1 MGVFMPERIRLTEKE
16 MKYMAL
22 FQDVTGASVRDCIID
37 EENNRII
44 FLVKPGEVGLAIGK
58 GGINI
63 KRLRRLLDKDIEVV
77 EYAEKLEE
85 LAANALMPA
94 RVKGVKLVKTS
105 NGRRIV
111 YVTVDPKDKGIAIGK
126 GGRNVSKA
134 RLILKRYFDVDTV
147 VIV

>member
-1 MGVFMPERIRLTEKE
+1 MPEKIKLTERE
-16 MKYMAL
+16 MKYIAL

-37 EENNRII
+37 DENNRII

-58 GGINI
+58 GGVNI

-94 RVKGVKLVKTS
+94 RVKGVKLVRTS

-126 GGRNVSKA
+126 GGKNVSKA
-134 RLILKRYFDVDTV
+134 KLILKRYFDVDS
-147 VIV
+147 VIIV

>member
-1 MGVFMPERIRLTEKE
+1 MPERIKLTERE
-16 MKYMAL
+16 MKYIAL
-22 FQDVTGASVRDCIID
+22 FQDVTGASVKDCIID
-37 EENNRII
+37 DENNRII

-58 GGINI
+58 GGVNI

-94 RVKGVKLVKTS
+94 RVKGVKLVRAS

-134 RLILKRYFDVDTV
+134 KLVLKRYFDVDS
-147 VIV
+147 VIIV

>member
-1 MGVFMPERIRLTEKE
+1 MPEKIKLTERE
-16 MKYMAL
+16 MKYIAL

-37 EENNRII
+37 DENNRII

-58 GGINI
+58 GGVNI

-94 RVKGVKLVKTS
+94 RVKGVKLVRTS

-134 RLILKRYFDVDTV
+134 KLILKRYFDVDS
-147 VIV
+147 VIIV

>member
-1 MGVFMPERIRLTEKE
+1 MTEKE
-16 MKYMAL
+16 IKYISL

-37 EENNRII
+37 DDNNRII
-44 FLVKPGEVGLAIGK
+44 FLVRPGEVGLAIGR

-63 KRLRRLLDKDIEVV
+63 KRLRKLLEKDIEVV
-77 EYAEKLEE
+77 EYAEKLED
-85 LAANALMPA
+85 LVINALMPA
-94 RVKGVKLVKTS
+94 RVKSVKLVKTA
-105 NGRRIV
+105 NGRKVV

-134 RLILKRYFDVDTV
+134 KLILKRYFDVDSV

>member
-1 MGVFMPERIRLTEKE
+1 MTEKE
-16 MKYMAL
+16 IKYISL

-37 EENNRII
+37 DDNNRII
-44 FLVKPGEVGLAIGK
+44 FLVRPGEVGLAIGR

-63 KRLRRLLDKDIEVV
+63 KRLRKLLEKDIEVV
-77 EYAEKLEE
+77 EYAEKLED
-85 LAANALMPA
+85 LVTNALMPA
-94 RVKGVKLVKTS
+94 RVKSVKLVKTA
-105 NGRRIV
+105 NGRKVV

-134 RLILKRYFDVDTV
+134 KLILKRYFDVDSV

>member
-1 MGVFMPERIRLTEKE
+1 MPEKIKLTERE
-16 MKYMAL
+16 MKYIAL

-37 EENNRII
+37 DENNRII

-58 GGINI
+58 GGVNI

-94 RVKGVKLVKTS
+94 RVKGVKLVRTS

-126 GGRNVSKA
+126 GGKNVSKA
-134 RLILKRYFDVDTV
+134 KLILKRYFDIDS
-147 VIV
+147 VIIV

>member
-1 MGVFMPERIRLTEKE
+1 MPERIRLTEKE

>member
-1 MGVFMPERIRLTEKE
+1 MPEKIKLTERE
-16 MKYMAL
+16 MKYIAL

-37 EENNRII
+37 DENNRII

-58 GGINI
+58 GGVNV

-94 RVKGVKLVKTS
+94 RVKGVKLVRTS

-134 RLILKRYFDVDTV
+134 RLILKRYFDVDS
-147 VIV
+147 VIIV

>member
-1 MGVFMPERIRLTEKE
+1 MPEKIKLTERE
-16 MKYMAL
+16 MKYIAL

-37 EENNRII
+37 DENNRII

-58 GGINI
+58 GGVNI
-63 KRLRRLLDKDIEVV
+63 KRLRSLLDKDIEVV

-94 RVKGVKLVKTS
+94 RVKGVKLVRTS

-134 RLILKRYFDVDTV
+134 KLILKRYFDVDS
-147 VIV
+147 VIIV

>member
-1 MGVFMPERIRLTEKE
+1 MPEKIKLTERE
-16 MKYMAL
+16 MKYIAL
-22 FQDVTGASVRDCIID
+22 FQDVTGASVRDCIVD
-37 EENNRII
+37 DENNRII

-58 GGINI
+58 GGVNI

-94 RVKGVKLVKTS
+94 RVKGVKLVRTS

-126 GGRNVSKA
+126 GGRNASKA
-134 RLILKRYFDVDTV
+134 KLILKRYFDVDS
-147 VIV
+147 VIIV

>member
-1 MGVFMPERIRLTEKE
+1 MTQKE
-16 MKYMAL
+16 IKYISL

-37 EENNRII
+37 EDNNRII
-44 FLVKPGEVGLAIGK
+44 FLVRPGEVGLAIGR

-63 KRLRRLLDKDIEVV
+63 KRLRKLLEKDIEVV
-77 EYAEKLEE
+77 EYAEKLED
-85 LAANALMPA
+85 LVANALMPA
-94 RVKGVKLVKTS
+94 RVKSVKLVKTA
-105 NGRRIV
+105 NGRRVV

-134 RLILKRYFDVDTV
+134 KLILKRYFDVDSV

>member
-1 MGVFMPERIRLTEKE
+1 MPERIKLTERE
-16 MKYMAL
+16 MKYIAL

-37 EENNRII
+37 DENNRII

-58 GGINI
+58 GGVNI

-85 LAANALMPA
+85 LATNALMPA
-94 RVKGVKLVKTS
+94 RVKGVKLVRAS

-134 RLILKRYFDVDTV
+134 KLILKRYFDVDS
-147 VIV
+147 VIIV